1 MNSWSNSLQTGKTAY
16 KPGEQVNTADQ
27 VTSPALFA
35 AYQHETLVTSMY
47 GCIHTSVGHLHV
59 DGIARTLLGPSSE
72 DLEVLFV
79 DIELKALGSSW
90 MVLQAA
96 LVSFLQYTWRW
107 LMKVTVDPV
116 TLSHPVHVWAWF
128 LTAYA
133 CLLICFLTLC
143 NANNAVC
150 WPAHNPL
157 YGLHTGQGVGISL

>member
-16 KPGEQVNTADQ
+16 KPGEQFNTAEQ

-35 AYQHETLVTSMY
+35 AYRQESLATSMY

-72 DLEVLFV
+72 DLEVLFIDV
-79 DIELKALGSSW
+79 TESSW
-90 MVLQAA
+90 QQLNGPSSSPCFILA
-96 LVSFLQYTWRW
+96 
-107 LMKVTVDPV
+107 
-116 TLSHPVHVWAWF
+116 VHVKVIDESDHWPCDTKPPSACLGLI